1 MILTGQINGMEIML
15 MVKLKKD
22 VLRGGN
28 MYSGWEQKTRTDL
41 NAGLKEF
48 ESTHGRTP
56 SRTPAP
62 RYNPDKAMK
71 EAEKQYLISKGTDKK
86 TLMQKLRKLLENKG

>member
-22 VLRGGN
+22 VLRGAN
-28 MYSGWEQKTRTDL
+28 VYSGWEQKTRTDL

-62 RYNPDKAMK
+62 RYTPDKAMK
-71 EAEKQYLISKGTDKK
+71 EAEKQYLISKGTEKK
-86 TLMQKLRKLLENKG
+86 PLMQKLRKLLENKG

>member
-1 MILTGQINGMEIML
+1 
-15 MVKLKKD
+15 
-22 VLRGGN
+22 
-28 MYSGWEQKTRTDL
+28 MYNGWEQKARGSL

-71 EAEKQYLISKGTDKK
+71 EAQREYLKTKGIEKK
-86 TLMQKLRKLLENKG
+86 TLVQKVLGFLKGNKG

>member
-48 ESTHGRTP
+48 ESTPVSYTHLSKRE
-56 SRTPAP
+56 AP
-62 RYNPDKAMK
+62 LKMRCP
-71 EAEKQYLISKGTDKK
+71 IRKK
-86 TLMQKLRKLLENKG
+86 

>member
-1 MILTGQINGMEIML
+1 MRR
-15 MVKLKKD
+15 
-22 VLRGGN
+22 LRCVIFDRE
-28 MYSGWEQKTRTDL
+28 YSRQGSQERQHL

-71 EAEKQYLISKGTDKK
+71 EAEKQYLISKGTEKK

>member
-56 SRTPAP
+56 SHTPAP
-62 RYNPDKAMK
+62 RYNQDKAMK
-71 EAEKQYLISKGTDKK
+71 EAEKQYLISKGTEKK